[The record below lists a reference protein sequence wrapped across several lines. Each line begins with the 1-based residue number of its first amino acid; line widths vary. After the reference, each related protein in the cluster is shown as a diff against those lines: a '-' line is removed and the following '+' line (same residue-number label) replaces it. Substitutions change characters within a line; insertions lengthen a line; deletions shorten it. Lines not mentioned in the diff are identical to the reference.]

1 MNSYNIQYINPNDFS
16 PKELLP
22 IDSNLIETNRVDT
35 IFNSSTDY
43 VEFYIYDTTNNILHF
58 DTNFQ
63 DYTSD
68 VTSDLVTGELYSQIT
83 VDPGKDTIAY
93 GIDNG
98 QVNIIYNFYKR
109 ILASSPQSKYFI
121 SEISSD
127 RTEIALRSTDIS
139 SRSIIDSTNSF
150 IRDFNK
156 TSYYPE
162 FYLNLGNNTSFLCT
176 NIQLN
181 DNNVNDPIIYI
192 KLYEPISINVNL
204 KDELWVV
211 EENSESIGYLLTF
224 DTPII
229 PEFTGI
235 PLSGPNYNLGIKDQI
250 NNSTDYTD
258 FSTITSTELSMTS
271 SYSQLSSLLAER
283 GYDINVDYSEF
294 DKFINL
300 SSAVYRL
307 ENFAYKVGLIEN
319 YQVSASYSDNNGTG
333 SYVSSSQNI
342 WEEKIKEVITNFD
355 GYEYYLYY
363 TSSST
368 AWPKQNST
376 PPYTLYSTTS
386 PTALTWLGSASP
398 SSAYYG
404 GQINSASI
412 YDGSNQSNI
421 LNSIPEYLRSDPE
434 NEGYELFMGMVG
446 QHFDNIWI
454 YLKDITEKYNADNRI
469 DYGISKD
476 LVSDA
481 IKDFGVKLYQNNF
494 SNIDLY
500 SAFLGIDPSGSTV
513 IFPNTTPSY
522 PAPTGYEFI
531 DSYITSANGVYP
543 MDDVQK
549 RNYKRIYHNLPYL
562 LKKKGTLDGLRALIS
577 IYGIPSTIL
586 DISEFGGKNK
596 DNINDWDYWKEKFN
610 YKYDTSGS
618 GWIQTDFLLN
628 TNWGIQKP
636 NTIELRFKTPDLQS
650 GISNPSQS
658 IWSLD
663 DGSETA
669 LVLEYTGSGYTSG
682 SYSGSIA
689 DPENQY
695 ATLKLFIDGST
706 SANVSLPFYNGGWW
720 SVMITKNVGDYTLF
734 AGNNIYSGDDGN
746 NIGFTGSASFTPSD
760 PTPWI
765 DGVTSNFPSVNRGNI
780 STNST
785 TYTPFSGSYQ
795 EIRYFTQVISQS
807 VFDDYVM
814 NPYSIEGNGIS
825 GSYETLAFRGSLGGE
840 LYTSSIS
847 IHPKI
852 TGSNITES
860 FTSNSNFTINDGGFS
875 NNREYFYLDQV
886 PAGIKNRISNKINIG
901 EPLLPSTGSGL
912 PTTSSLSQYRS
923 IQQTPGISGSYTED
937 VNYVEVAFSPT
948 NQVNDDI
955 IGELGYFNIGDYI
968 GDPRQVPSGS
978 LTYPD
983 LVSLSEYYF
992 EKYKSNYDVFD
1003 FVRLIKFFDNS
1014 LFKMIK
1020 DFVPARANV
1029 ATGIVIKQH
1038 LLERN
1043 KYTLPQVNIF
1053 TPIAVVGNPTASVF
1067 DTSYGEKNIYIT
1079 GSIGHIATMS
1089 YDQRDFIQS
1098 SDYDSIPL
1106 YEYTGSDGG
1115 SMPILNGIYSDGW
1128 LNPTFS
1134 TDLFVNITQSWNGII
1149 STPLG
1154 YVNFTD
1160 DTQEEFFD
1168 GEFSG
1173 SLIVATT
1180 QSLNPNNPFLEPSTT
1195 LTNYSASIYSST
1207 VVGLNYFLTASV
1219 APASGEM
1226 FLLYDS
1232 STL

>member
-1 MNSYNIQYINPNDFS
+1 MENYTLNPIDPNDFS
-16 PKELLP
+16 LKELVPL
-22 IDSNLIETNRVDT
+22 DSNQIDTNRVDT
-35 IFNSSTDY
+35 VFNSSTDY
-43 VEFYIYDTTNNILHF
+43 IELYIYNIDGQILFF

-63 DYTSD
+63 DYTSNL
-68 VTSDLVTGELYSQIT
+68 TSDLTTGELYSQLT
-83 VDPGKDTIAY
+83 LNPAKDIESF

-98 QVNIIYNFYKR
+98 KTNVIYNFYKR
-109 ILASSPQSKYFI
+109 ILASSPQVRYFI

-127 RTEIALRSTDIS
+127 RTEIGIKSTQIATGNTIS
-139 SRSIIDSTNSF
+139 STNAF
-150 IRDFNK
+150 ISAFNS

-162 FYLNLGNNTSFLCT
+162 FYINFGDNQTFLCV
-176 NIQLN
+176 NIQLDDEN
-181 DNNVNDPIIYI
+181 PSDPTIYL
-192 KLYEPISINVNL
+192 KLYEPLSINKNV
-204 KDELWVV
+204 KDTLWVV
-211 EENSESIGYLLTF
+211 EENSESIGFLVTF
-224 DTPII
+224 DPPII

-235 PLSGPNYNLGIKDQI
+235 PLSGPNYNLSIKGQI

-258 FSTITSTELSMTS
+258 YSTITSTELNLTS
-271 SYSQLSSLLAER
+271 SFSQLSSLLSER
-283 GYDINVDYSEF
+283 GYDINVDYS
-294 DKFINL
+294 KFENFIHL
-300 SSAVYRL
+300 SSGVYRL

-319 YQVSASYSDNNGTG
+319 YQVSASYSNTAGTG
-333 SYVSSSQNI
+333 FYVSSSQNI

-376 PPYTLYSTTS
+376 PPYSLYPTNSTQ
-386 PTALTWLGSASP
+386 ALTWLGSANP

-404 GQINSASI
+404 GQVNSASL
-412 YDGSNQSNI
+412 YDRNNIDNI
-421 LNSIPEYLRSDPE
+421 LLSIPEYLRDDPE

-500 SAFLGIDPSGSTV
+500 SAFLGIDPSGSIE
-513 IFPNTTPSY
+513 IFPNTTGSY

-531 DSYITSANGVYP
+531 DNYVTSSNGVYP

-562 LKKKGTLDGLRALIS
+562 LKKKGTLEGLRALIS
-577 IYGIPSTIL
+577 IYGIPNTIL

-618 GWIQTDFLLN
+618 GWIQSPWVLDSNWN
-628 TNWGIQKP
+628 TTNP
-636 NTIELRFKTPDLQS
+636 NTLELRFKTPGLQS
-650 GISNPSQS
+650 GINTPSQS

-663 DGSETA
+663 DGSEA
-669 LVLEYTGSGYTSG
+669 SLVLEYTGSGFTSG
-682 SYSGSIA
+682 SWSGSIA

-695 ATLKLFIDGST
+695 ATLKFIPDGIT
-706 SANVSLPFYNGGWW
+706 SASVSLPFYDGGWW
-720 SVMITKNVGDYTLF
+720 SVMVTKEDTNFTLY
-734 AGNNIYSGDDGN
+734 AGNNIYNGDDGN
-746 NIGFTGSASFTPSD
+746 NIGFTGSASIVGDISGWTNS
-760 PTPWI
+760 
-765 DGVTSNFPSVNRGNI
+765 VVSYFPSEDRNDI
-780 STNST
+780 TSATK
-785 TYTPFSGSYQ
+785 TYRPFSGSYQ
-795 EIRYFTQVISQS
+795 EIRYFTDAISQS

-852 TGSNITES
+852 TGSNPTQS
-860 FTSNSNFTINDGGFS
+860 FTSDSDFNINDGGFS

-886 PAGIKNRISNKINIG
+886 PAGIKNRISNKINVG

-923 IQQTPGISGSYTED
+923 IQQNPGISGSYTED
-937 VNYVEVAFSPT
+937 VNYVEVAFSPA
-948 NQVNDDI
+948 NQINDDI
-955 IGELGYFNIGDYI
+955 IGEFGYFNLGDYI

-978 LTYPD
+978 STYPD
-983 LVSLSEYYF
+983 LVSLSDYYF

-1053 TPIAVVGNPTASVF
+1053 TPIAIVGNPTASVF
-1067 DTSYGEKNIYIT
+1067 DTSYGDKNIYIT

-1098 SDYDSIPL
+1098 SDYTSIPL
-1106 YEYTGSDGG
+1106 YEYTGSSGG
-1115 SMPILNGIYSDGW
+1115 SMPILNGIYADGW
-1128 LNPTFS
+1128 LNPTVS
-1134 TDLFVNITQSWNGII
+1134 TNFFVNITQSWTGTY

-1154 YVNFTD
+1154 YVDFTD

-1180 QSLNPNNPFLEPSTT
+1180 QSLNPDNPFLEASTT
-1195 LTNYSASIYSST
+1195 LTNYSASIYSSV
-1207 VVGLNYFLTASV
+1207 VVGLSNFESTEII
-1219 APASGEM
+1219 PGTGEM

-1232 STL
+1232 SI